1 LVSEAGGEQWRN
13 EVFDHGEFT
22 DVSLLLNSARWV
34 FDMEPRYTIAVLSVT
49 KTEREGRQVL
59 LRGPYASRDEF
70 DSGLK
75 KAAASF
81 PANEFRKWGTGAAFP
96 SLASYEDGIV
106 YQQMKKSPRLDA
118 KRSDWRARPYAEFHA
133 SADKHLFEL
142 DTVSA
147 GYWKL
152 YKGESFNLWT
162 PDTGKYYGG
171 VDPEVITPMLQEKRM
186 KTSRQSNSPFNEF
199 KVGEIAKIDTLP
211 ILNPRIAIRLVSSST
226 NQRTFIAALIP
237 PDTALTHGAPYL
249 LFPKGGPPEEAF
261 VLGVISSLPLDWVAR
276 RTAEINITYHV
287 INGLPIP
294 DITDVDDRKAKI
306 IQNAGRLAAVDKRYA
321 KWAKAVGVQ
330 VGSVKSETEKEAL
343 IDELDALVANLYGLT
358 RSQLEHVFKTFHRN
372 WDYSSRLEQVLAFY
386 DQLPKVK
393 S

>member
-1 LVSEAGGEQWRN
+1 
-13 EVFDHGEFT
+13 
-22 DVSLLLNSARWV
+22 
-34 FDMEPRYTIAVLSVT
+34 
-49 KTEREGRQVL
+49 
-59 LRGPYASRDEF
+59 
-70 DSGLK
+70 
-75 KAAASF
+75 
-81 PANEFRKWGTGAAFP
+81 
-96 SLASYEDGIV
+96 
-106 YQQMKKSPRLDA
+106 
-118 KRSDWRARPYAEFHA
+118 
-133 SADKHLFEL
+133 
-142 DTVSA
+142 
-147 GYWKL
+147 
-152 YKGESFNLWT
+152 
-162 PDTGKYYGG
+162 
-171 VDPEVITPMLQEKRM
+171 
-186 KTSRQSNSPFNEF
+186 
-199 KVGEIAKIDTLP
+199 
-211 ILNPRIAIRLVSSST
+211 
-226 NQRTFIAALIP
+226 
-237 PDTALTHGAPYL
+237 
-249 LFPKGGPPEEAF
+249 
-261 VLGVISSLPLDWVAR
+261 LPLDWVAR